1 MSVLDDIRRR
11 EYEDFA
17 RRMGVSRQNRT
28 SFNDLWWNP
37 NERFR
42 LTGYGTNVNNIAPYF
57 SGSMGSLDFA
67 APIVDRFG
75 SNQVQDNTTPIE
87 NISDQSQNLSTNL
100 GEVNAYTPT
109 GNSGGFNWLQTGAG
123 ALGTGVGLLVN
134 PLSQSVGSAVSG
146 GVARAAAKRAGETV
160 AQFMPDVL
168 PGAAPELIAG
178 GAAKGFS
185 SALGAS
191 SLSSGTAA
199 GIGAAGAL
207 VGGLGKHFISDGYSN
222 DVGNAIAD
230 IGGPVGGVIGYFN
243 PVIGAIVS
251 AATGIIGGAVNR
263 GFSTKTDEAKLAK
276 VNSAINYYNNANF
289 KAKSFDDLA
298 PIASFGFQNPYK
310 SGWFKSA
317 SGKNR
322 AIKNQFLNAKD
333 FATRGQE
340 NAVKNLEADALS
352 RELST
357 SAAYG
362 GPLDIIDPSTAIGYS
377 IHTDKFIKDKQ
388 KENSDMTNMFA
399 GTPDIFGFGG
409 GIYTK
414 GANFDTGVSYINNG
428 GTHEENPYEG
438 VQMGVDS
445 QGIPNLVEEG
455 EVKWQDYMF
464 SNRLIVPRG
473 KRGNYG
479 KRTRK
484 YAEGGKLAKG
494 KGVDVPY
501 ESLVLKPYEG
511 LTFAEAAK
519 KIIKKNGADER
530 DDAITMR
537 GVDAQLSVLAGIQE
551 KERQKEELRE
561 MQEAIDNMSPEEFA
575 MLQQYAE
582 QQQAQQQQMENPM
595 FMPQEGQMIPQE
607 AAPMSA
613 FGGQLYALGGPIAKV
628 AKYHNLTE
636 EQWNKLDETAQN
648 NYIRRYQ
655 SSLKRAD
662 RKTFETEM
670 SVYRD
675 NLKKEKEL
683 ADYREAQKNSTLT
696 KDDIKNLTY
705 EQKVKLGKALDPS
718 FDANSYKTMNQQ
730 ETLDDDLVKLSE
742 KNKVTLGQLN
752 ETLAP
757 SSAHKDWQIV
767 NPDEAWSR
775 SIDWNTPLYGENTP
789 VPVEAGNTRGHY
801 RPRNWV
807 NGEGKIVVGD
817 NTYDDMK
824 SYELSDEYLKP
835 RYELAK
841 SAAAQDEAGK
851 KLWQDYVAGLNP
863 DYAASYDPSIVF
875 GKDYAGSLQDY
886 DTFKKYIQDNYET
899 LNKAN
904 ADGTRSGFFDQIAGQ
919 MHGTYGT
926 KQARE
931 LYQIKGNEGTYLNP
945 EGNWRDNYSIVN
957 TENKDDGTT
966 IYTLDPNA
974 GMYFNRVEGTPEG
987 LQVSP
992 DGTITRTGN
1001 LNTDNDPFPKPSNWP
1016 YAAAVGLQLGSLGYN
1031 ILKPADYSNADAL
1044 LSASKDAGLYKPV
1057 EFRPIGNYLPYKPL
1071 DIWYE
1076 QNRLNANARATDR
1089 AILNSGA
1096 NQGSKAAA
1104 LLASGYNN
1112 QLASGNLFRQALEY
1126 NDALRKQVTDFNRGT
1141 DMFNSEG
1148 FLKADM
1154 ANQDAASRAA
1164 GYTLEGKRAAYAM
1177 RQAVDDAKANAIS
1190 AGLSGLGNLAM
1201 AYGQNK
1207 WNQDV
1212 LGWKLRHN
1220 QYPISQ
1226 LEGYK
1231 YDPYTGKPVLE
1242 SKGGKLKK
1250 RHRGLGF

>member
-1 MSVLDDIRRR
+1 MKKNKLYTVNKFNRLAFMPEENLFNWGGTAASWDKAAESAGYLHTDD
-11 EYEDFA
+11 YMNSKNWLGLSKTDNPFSKGNL
-17 RRMGVSRQNRT
+17 MGTFSKEGLGNIVKGAAGGLVSAGAGI
-28 SFNDLWWNP
+28 LGG
-37 NERFR
+37 
-42 LTGYGTNVNNIAPYF
+42 L
-57 SGSMGSLDFA
+57 A
-67 APIVDRFG
+67 A
-75 SNQVQDNTTPIE
+75 
-87 NISDQSQNLSTNL
+87 
-100 GEVNAYTPT
+100 NAL
-109 GNSGGFNWLQTGAG
+109 SGGLSSKAGSAISNIGGTVGTAVGA
-123 ALGTGVGLLVN
+123 VN
-134 PLSQSVGSAVSG
+134 PIAGLAVSVGSQILGGATNALFGEKVDAAKLGRVNEDIARLNGFTSNAGSFDEIRGPEAVSMDTDVYEG
-146 GVARAAAKRAGETV
+146 GLFNDVSDKNDELKRKLIA
-160 AQFMPDVL
+160 AQFFANRSVENNIKNVATEQVND
-168 PGAAPELIAG
+168 
-178 GAAKGFS
+178 
-185 SALGAS
+185 ALANY
-191 SLSSGTAA
+191 TA
-199 GIGAAGAL
+199 
-207 VGGLGKHFISDGYSN
+207 F
-222 DVGNAIAD
+222 
-230 IGGPVGGVIGYFN
+230 GGPI
-243 PVIGAIVS
+243 
-251 AATGIIGGAVNR
+251 
-263 GFSTKTDEAKLAK
+263 D
-276 VNSAINYYNNANF
+276 
-289 KAKSFDDLA
+289 
-298 PIASFGFQNPYK
+298 
-310 SGWFKSA
+310 
-317 SGKNR
+317 
-322 AIKNQFLNAKD
+322 
-333 FATRGQE
+333 
-340 NAVKNLEADALS
+340 
-352 RELST
+352 
-357 SAAYG
+357 
-362 GPLDIIDPSTAIGYS
+362 IDPSTPIGYS
-377 IHTDKFIKDKQ
+377 IYTDKFIKDKQ
-388 KENSDMTNMFA
+388 KGNFGMTNMFA
-399 GTPDIFGFGG
+399 GTPDVFGFGG

-414 GANFDTGVSYINNG
+414 GANFDTGVSFINTG
-428 GTHEENPYEG
+428 GTHEDNPNDG

-494 KGVDVPY
+494 KGIDVPY

-519 KIIKKNGADER
+519 NIIKKNGADER

-670 SVYRD
+670 SAYRD

-705 EQKVKLGKALDPS
+705 EQKVKLGRALDPS
-718 FDANSYKTMNQQ
+718 FDADSYKTMNQR

-789 VPVEAGNTRGHY
+789 VPVEAGNIRGHY

-807 NGEGKIVVGD
+807 NNEGKIVVGD

-899 LNKAN
+899 LNADN

-945 EGNWRDNYSIVN
+945 EGNWRDNYSIAN

-974 GMYFNRVEGTPEG
+974 GIYFNRVEGTPEG

-992 DGTITRTGN
+992 DGTITRTGDF
-1001 LNTDNDPFPKPSNWP
+1001 NTNNDPFPRAASWP
-1016 YAAAVGLQLGSLGYN
+1016 YAIAAGLQLGSLGYN

-1044 LSASKDAGLYKPV
+1044 LSASKDAGIYKPV
-1057 EFRPIGNYLPYKPL
+1057 EFRPIGNYLTYKPL

-1104 LLASGYNN
+1104 LLASGYND
-1112 QLASGNLFRQALEY
+1112 QIASGNLFRQALEY
-1126 NDALRKQVTDFNRGT
+1126 NDALRKQVGEFNRGT

-1231 YDPYTGKPVLE
+1231 YDPYTGEPVSK

>member
-1 MSVLDDIRRR
+1 MGLLDIRKR
-11 EYEDFA
+11 EYEDFV

-42 LTGYGTNVNNIAPYF
+42 LTGYGTNINNIAPYF

-67 APIVDRFG
+67 APIVNRFA
-75 SNQVQDNTTPIE
+75 SNQTQDSNSAIG
-87 NISDQSQNLSTNL
+87 NISDQSQNLNTDL
-100 GEVNAYTPT
+100 GETDAYTPT
-109 GNSGGFNWLQTGAG
+109 DNSGGFNWLKTGAE
-123 ALGTGVGLLVN
+123 ALGTGAGLLGGS
-134 PLSQSVGSAVSG
+134 LLTSVGKTGATVAANAATSAATATASNAVGGVGARLAQDATGYMGSMFTSG
-146 GVARAAAKRAGETV
+146 GENLLASAGGEAAEGLA
-160 AQFMPDVL
+160 
-168 PGAAPELIAG
+168 GAAGAAG
-178 GAAKGFS
+178 GTAAKGFGA
-185 SALGAS
+185 ALGANA
-191 SLSSGTAA
+191 LSSGAAA

-207 VGGLGKHFISDGYSN
+207 VGGLAKHFISDGYSN

-230 IGGPVGGVIGYFN
+230 IGGTAGGVVGYFN
-243 PVIGAIVS
+243 PIIGAIVS
-251 AATGIIGGAVNR
+251 GATGIIGGLVNR
-263 GFSTKTDEAKLAK
+263 AFSVKTDEAKLANVK
-276 VNSAINYYNNANF
+276 NAINYYKNANF
-289 KAKSFDDLA
+289 KAKSFDELT

-317 SGKNR
+317 SGKNS
-322 AIKNQFLNAKD
+322 ALKHQFLEAKD
-333 FATRGQE
+333 FANRGQE

-479 KRTRK
+479 KRARK

-607 AAPMSA
+607 AAPISA

-705 EQKVKLGKALDPS
+705 EQKVKLGRALDPS
-718 FDANSYKTMNQQ
+718 FDADSYKTMNQRG
-730 ETLDDDLVKLSE
+730 TLDDDLVKLSE

-807 NGEGKIVVGD
+807 NDEGKIVVGG

-863 DYAASYDPSIVF
+863 DYAASYDPNVVF

-931 LYQIKGNEGTYLNP
+931 LYQIKGNEGT
-945 EGNWRDNYSIVN
+945 
-957 TENKDDGTT
+957 T
-966 IYTLDPNA
+966 I
-974 GMYFNRVEGTPEG
+974 
-987 LQVSP
+987 
-992 DGTITRTGN
+992 
-1001 LNTDNDPFPKPSNWP
+1001 
-1016 YAAAVGLQLGSLGYN
+1016 
-1031 ILKPADYSNADAL
+1031 L
-1044 LSASKDAGLYKPV
+1044 LSIQRIKMMVLLSTLQILMQECTLTEQRVHLRDCK
-1057 EFRPIGNYLPYKPL
+1057 YLL
-1071 DIWYE
+1071 MV
-1076 QNRLNANARATDR
+1076 Q
-1089 AILNSGA
+1089 
-1096 NQGSKAAA
+1096 
-1104 LLASGYNN
+1104 
-1112 QLASGNLFRQALEY
+1112 
-1126 NDALRKQVTDFNRGT
+1126 
-1141 DMFNSEG
+1141 
-1148 FLKADM
+1148 
-1154 ANQDAASRAA
+1154 
-1164 GYTLEGKRAAYAM
+1164 
-1177 RQAVDDAKANAIS
+1177 
-1190 AGLSGLGNLAM
+1190 
-1201 AYGQNK
+1201 
-1207 WNQDV
+1207 
-1212 LGWKLRHN
+1212 
-1220 QYPISQ
+1220 
-1226 LEGYK
+1226 
-1231 YDPYTGKPVLE
+1231 
-1242 SKGGKLKK
+1242 
-1250 RHRGLGF
+1250 